1 MDCDQ
6 AIPEVS
12 HVGLIRVE
20 FLHLR
25 LEADCA
31 ELGLGHP
38 GLAVPH
44 LHLVCLLDLP
54 EGGLALLCEVSVLL
68 RCPRAHHFDLPVMPR
83 IHVLDPAFI
92 LLFGSAVH
100 HLLVAELQPQRL
112 HLVLQL
118 GYSPL
123 VEESAPAT
131 AHLKWTRR

>member
-1 MDCDQ
+1 MDTDQ
-6 AIPEVS
+6 SIPEVS
-12 HVGLIRVE
+12 HVRLIRVE

-25 LEADCA
+25 LEADGP
-31 ELGLGHP
+31 ELGFGYP

-44 LHLVCLLDLP
+44 LHLVSLLDLP
-54 EGGLALLCEVSVLL
+54 EGGLALLCQVSVLL
-68 RCPRAHHFDLPVMPR
+68 GGPRAHHFDLPVMPPV
-83 IHVLDPAFI
+83 HVLDPPFI
-92 LLFGSAVH
+92 LLLGSAVH

-123 VEESAPAT
+123 VEVSAPSA